1 MKKSILLFFLLVSCN
16 SKKSELKI
24 SFYPHLQKNIWIEKN
39 YKDYC
44 DKKEK
49 NEIKITF
56 PLISAEVVE
65 SLYSRGKEIL
75 ALSSECDLDIISL
88 TPADLENI
96 SLKEMTELAHNDK
109 ILATN
114 IYSKKEKNIEI
125 KKHYELDFQGQK
137 TLILSVIAND
147 TDPSKP
153 FYISDFRIEKPQYE
167 INKLILKK
175 NYKRIAI
182 ILHTANPISY
192 EKNKT
197 KKYFSDFLSALT
209 KKPEII
215 FANIDKNFVLN
226 GVKIIG
232 YGYSKK
238 VFSFEKKFAFFEKI
252 RQFEPTVKKS
262 EIPTPKTDEIATKTV
277 SFFSKKLTV
286 SLNDIEPKKDGK
298 SPMGE
303 LVSYAMFSFLKSD
316 LSIFDNNLLINGIKK
331 GDVKVK
337 DIYSL
342 FPNEK
347 ERLVYIKTRG
357 ENLIYLLTRAIEND
371 SSVYFKG
378 KVIYK
383 KDLNGLIL
391 QPGKTYRIIAAESSI
406 RNDTDILNHITEFSI
421 LNVKLIDAVMWYSRT
436 HKLDIIKEKT

>member
-167 INKLILKK
+167 INKLALKK

-303 LVSYAMFSFLKSD
+303 LVSYAMFSFLKS
-316 LSIFDNNLLINGIKK
+316 
-331 GDVKVK
+331 
-337 DIYSL
+337 
-342 FPNEK
+342 
-347 ERLVYIKTRG
+347 
-357 ENLIYLLTRAIEND
+357 
-371 SSVYFKG
+371 
-378 KVIYK
+378 
-383 KDLNGLIL
+383 
-391 QPGKTYRIIAAESSI
+391 
-406 RNDTDILNHITEFSI
+406 
-421 LNVKLIDAVMWYSRT
+421 
-436 HKLDIIKEKT
+436 